1 MPPSSTPSPRRCM
14 GSSRSRAYT
23 VEDTAEEKASPATRK
38 GPVSTMHRAMFTRM
52 DTAPATRGVFPS
64 CRAK

>member
-1 MPPSSTPSPRRCM
+1 M